1 MIIKPI
7 TTLEDARQV
16 VQVEVATWEMDLSS
30 AVPIHIL
37 MAVAENGGLLL
48 GAYKG
53 EKLIGFTLG
62 WLGTMDNSPRPA
74 DRHLKLVSHLTGVLP
89 EFRDLRVGYQL
100 KLAQRRWAIE
110 RGLELVTWTFDP
122 LESRNANLNMRR
134 LGCICQ
140 IYLADFY
147 GEMDDQMSVG
157 IESDRFQVEWWI
169 NSERVKERLT
179 PSTDSGPRW
188 QDAQLLNPAI
198 LGPDGQPR
206 QAEQSA
212 ELIGARLLVEI
223 PSDMQAIRRTDMA
236 LGIAWRHHSRA
247 LLKSAFAAGYRVT
260 DFIFERDLIPPR
272 SFYLLEQMDEDE
284 VDGGRLGS

>member
-7 TTLEDARQV
+7 TTAKDARQV
-16 VQVEVATWEMDLSS
+16 VQVEAATWEMDLAS
-30 AVPIHIL
+30 AMPVHIL

-62 WLGTMDNSPRPA
+62 WLGTVGNSPKPA
-74 DRHLKLVSHLTGVLP
+74 DRQLKLVSHLTGVLP
-89 EFRDLRVGYQL
+89 GFRDLRVGYQL
-100 KLAQRRWAIE
+100 KLAQRKWAIE
-110 RGLELVTWTFDP
+110 RGLGLITWTFDP

-140 IYLADFY
+140 IYLEDFY
-147 GEMDDQMSVG
+147 GEMDDQVSVG

-179 PSTDSGPRW
+179 PSADSGPRL
-188 QDAQLLNPAI
+188 QDAQLLNPAT
-198 LGPDGQPR
+198 LGPDGHPR
-206 QAEQSA
+206 PAEQPA

-223 PSDMQAIRRTDMA
+223 PSDMQAIRRTDLA
-236 LGIAWRHHSRA
+236 LGIAWRHHTRA
-247 LLKSAFAAGYRVT
+247 LFESAFAAGYRVA
-260 DFIFERDLIPPR
+260 DFIFERDSSPPR
-272 SFYLLEQMDEDE
+272 SFYLLEQMDADE
-284 VDGGRLGS
+284 ADRCRRGS